1 MTNRPSLALVFFLAV
16 GCTPSPYGLSQGEQ
30 CELNSDCDAPLVC
43 RIGYCRRECST
54 SRDCAAGLDCV
65 EDNSGLGACQL
76 PRETSCVRD
85 SDCPESLVC
94 TMGECTNECGC
105 PDGVPCVDCPPG
117 ATCIGR
123 PDGTRACLDPSTR
136 TCVWNSDCAATDN
149 EFVCAFDQR
158 CRIECRIGAEDCRF
172 GDRCVTLT
180 FDEGDAGVAMGNF
193 CVPQPAATGTDAGTA
208 DAASSDA
215 GTADAASSD
224 ADTTDDAGPGAEDA
238 GP

>member
-1 MTNRPSLALVFFLAV
+1 MITMKLRAPSLWLLFSLAS
-16 GCTPSPYGLSQGEQ
+16 GCAPSPYGLSQGEQ

-94 TMGECTNECGC
+94 TMGECTNECAC
-105 PDGVPCVDCPPG
+105 PPDEPCPDCPPG
-117 ATCIGR
+117 AACITR
-123 PDGTRACLDPSTR
+123 TDGSQACLDPSTR
-136 TCVWNSDCAATDN
+136 SCVWNSDCDVSTN

-158 CRIECRIGAEDCRF
+158 CRIECRVGVVPSDCRF
-172 GDRCVTLT
+172 GDVCEELR
-180 FDEGDAGVAMGNF
+180 FDEMRDGALSIGNF
-193 CVPQPAATGTDAGTA
+193 CVPSALATGGDAGTA
-208 DAASSDA
+208 DAGPPDA
-215 GTADAASSD
+215 T
-224 ADTTDDAGPGAEDA
+224 P
-238 GP
+238 